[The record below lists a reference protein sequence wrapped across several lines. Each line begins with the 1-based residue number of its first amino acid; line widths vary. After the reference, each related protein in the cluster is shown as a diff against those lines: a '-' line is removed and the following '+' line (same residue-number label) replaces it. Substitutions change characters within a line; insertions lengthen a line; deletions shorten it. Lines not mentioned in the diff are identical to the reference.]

1 MTLFLQYLFSLSIVL
16 HYRSASYGKV
26 SAADFE
32 KFKAQMVQKKEQ
44 MLKVLKKRYFLEY
57 TREIDIF

>member
-44 MLKVLKKRYFLEY
+44 MLKVLKKRF
-57 TREIDIF
+57 F

>member
-1 MTLFLQYLFSLSIVL
+1 MTLFLQYLFTLSIVL
-16 HYRSASYGKV
+16 HYRSASYGMV

-44 MLKVLKKRYFLEY
+44 LHKEAKYPGSKKFFGL
-57 TREIDIF
+57 F

>member
-1 MTLFLQYLFSLSIVL
+1 VTLFLQYLFSLSIVL

>member
-1 MTLFLQYLFSLSIVL
+1 MTLFLQYLFTLSIVL
-16 HYRSASYGKV
+16 HYRSASFGKV

-44 MLKVLKKRYFLEY
+44 MLKEAKYPGSKKFFGL
-57 TREIDIF
+57 I